1 MPDTDEIA
9 PIACTLDTASFKERL
24 DWIAD
29 LNRRALQASH
39 RDDLKLTLSYDPS
52 AIDDVQRMVA
62 GERTCCAFLDFDVV
76 ERADAVIVL
85 ITAPEGAREAA
96 ETQFEPFAQRGDRKP
111 DAAVAACG
119 CRAGC
124 GA

>member
-9 PIACTLDTASFKERL
+9 PIACTLDTGSFKERL
-24 DWIAD
+24 NWIAD
-29 LNRRALQASH
+29 LNRRALRESH

-52 AIDDVQRMVA
+52 AIDDVRRMVA
-62 GERTCCAFLDFDVV
+62 DEQTCCAFLDFDIVKLPDV
-76 ERADAVIVL
+76 IAVS

-96 ETQFEPFAQRGDRKP
+96 ETLFEPFAQRGDRKA
-111 DAAVAACG
+111 DAVVAACG

>member
-9 PIACTLDTASFKERL
+9 PIACTLDTGSFKERL
-24 DWIAD
+24 DWVAD

-39 RDDLKLTLSYDPS
+39 RDDLTLTLSYDPS
-52 AIDDVQRMVA
+52 AIDEVRRMVA
-62 GERTCCAFLDFDVV
+62 GEQTCCAFLCFEVV
-76 ERADAVIVL
+76 ERANAVVVT

-96 ETQFEPFAQRGDRKP
+96 ETLFEPFAQRGDRKS

-119 CRAGC
+119 CRARC

>member
-9 PIACTLDTASFKERL
+9 PIACSLDTGSFKERL

-39 RDDLKLTLSYDPS
+39 RDNLKLTLSYDPS
-52 AIDDVQRMVA
+52 AIDEVRRMVA
-62 GERTCCAFLDFDVV
+62 GEQTCCAFLGFDVV
-76 ERADAVIVL
+76 ERANAVIVT

-96 ETQFEPFAQRGDRKP
+96 ETLFEPFAQRGDRTP
-111 DAAVAACG
+111 DTAVAACG
-119 CRAGC
+119 CRAEC

>member
-9 PIACTLDTASFKERL
+9 PIACTLDTGSLKERL

-29 LNRRALQASH
+29 LNRRALQTSL
-39 RDDLKLTLSYDPS
+39 RNDLKLTLSYDPS
-52 AIDDVQRMVA
+52 AIDEVRRMVA
-62 GERTCCAFLDFDVV
+62 GEQTCCAFLDFDIV
-76 ERADAVIVL
+76 ERPDVVAVT

-96 ETQFEPFAQRGDRKP
+96 ETLFEPFAQRGDRKP
-111 DAAVAACG
+111 DTAVAACG
-119 CRAGC
+119 CRSGC